1 MAKRQTKDSPHYVNN
16 KEFTAALK
24 EYSAECQRCDAEDI
38 ERPIMS
44 RYIGECII
52 KMSNRLALRPNFIGY
67 PYRDEMVQDAI
78 LAGVRYA
85 GNFKGD
91 KFDNGFAYI
100 TQVLFSHMVQRIKK
114 EKKKYMLDLKL
125 IQEADQNL
133 FLNSEFADVAGEK
146 AKSIADQKM
155 QDLEDQKAGKDK
167 SGHSKGGFTLRY
179 HKIRKDAE
187 EAAIAAHQEEYEID
201 GKVFKVREEK
211 KEEYWER
218 MRKHNNPPE

>member
-1 MAKRQTKDSPHYVNN
+1 MLGKLWIKASSTKLLDS
-16 KEFTAALK
+16 K
-24 EYSAECQRCDAEDI
+24 S
-38 ERPIMS
+38 M
-44 RYIGECII
+44 
-52 KMSNRLALRPNFIGY
+52 
-67 PYRDEMVQDAI
+67 
-78 LAGVRYA
+78 
-85 GNFKGD
+85 
-91 KFDNGFAYI
+91 
-100 TQVLFSHMVQRIKK
+100 
-114 EKKKYMLDLKL
+114 KL

-167 SGHSKGGFTLRY
+167 AGHSKGGFTLRY

-211 KEEYWER
+211 KEEY
-218 MRKHNNPPE
+218 

>member
-1 MAKRQTKDSPHYVNN
+1 MGKRLTKDSPHYVNN

-24 EYSAECQRCDAEDI
+24 EYSAECRRCDEADI
-38 ERPIMS
+38 ERPVMS

-52 KMSNRLALRPNFIGY
+52 KMANRLSLRPNFIGY

-85 GNFKGD
+85 GNFNGD

-114 EKKKYMLDLKL
+114 EKKKYMLDLRL
-125 IQEADQNL
+125 IQEADQQL
-133 FLNSEFADVAGEK
+133 FLNAEFETAASEK
-146 AKSIADQKM
+146 ARNIADQKM
-155 QDLEDQKAGKDK
+155 QELEDQKAGKDS
-167 SGHSKGGFTLRY
+167 SGHSKGGFQLRY
-179 HKIRKDAE
+179 HKLRQDAE
-187 EAAIAAHQEEYEID
+187 EEAIAANKDEFEVE
-201 GKVFKVREEK
+201 GKVYKVRQEK
-211 KEEYWER
+211 KEEYYER